1 MMSLKIL
8 IAGFIL
14 AALPFAA
21 AALAVAQNG
30 TSPIAQPST
39 ASPPPRH
46 VRGRITIHPGRLLY
60 RRCVDWYELQ
70 NRPSGPVLFP
80 EMRCWWVRG

>member
-1 MMSLKIL
+1 MIPSKL
-8 IAGFIL
+8 IAMLIL
-14 AALPFAA
+14 TALPLVVAA
-21 AALAVAQNG
+21 PAAAQNG
-30 TSPIAQPST
+30 TSPMAQPGT

-46 VRGRITIHPGRLLY
+46 VRGRITIHAGRLLY